1 MIFERN
7 IIKEIPINIWDDN
20 KDGSDKINANV
31 IEPEETYAYVEA
43 GELSPKY
50 QKKALDLVAEFM
62 KANNIDATVVKV
74 KKTVELDGVGWRW
87 EVKIL
92 GMSQEKR
99 RNIVA
104 ALKRAKLVIDDG
116 TPLNIYSES

>member
-7 IIKEIPINIWDDN
+7 IIKEIPINIWDDY